1 MLLNNSHF
9 RKVKKLTGK
18 AIGVFNLIEDGD
30 RIAVA
35 VSGGKDSYA
44 LLHILEQLRRRAPIQ
59 YELIA
64 VNVDAGFP
72 GYRKGILQE
81 YLQECGFQVHMEATN
96 CAQIIEEKR
105 HPGSSYCAF
114 CARLRRG
121 VLYNVA
127 DRLGCNKIALGHHLD
142 DFIETLLLNQFYVGA
157 LKAMSPKLLA
167 DNKQQ
172 TVIRPLVY
180 VEESDII
187 QLAAQ
192 NEFPTIDCGCPVMGE
207 EDQKRQRMK
216 QLLTELH
223 KENRYIKRSMIRALG
238 NVQPRHLLDQELSR
252 QVEPSH
258 NYSD

>member
-142 DFIETLLLNQFYVGA
+142 DFI
-157 LKAMSPKLLA
+157 
-167 DNKQQ
+167 
-172 TVIRPLVY
+172 
-180 VEESDII
+180 
-187 QLAAQ
+187 
-192 NEFPTIDCGCPVMGE
+192 
-207 EDQKRQRMK
+207 
-216 QLLTELH
+216 
-223 KENRYIKRSMIRALG
+223 
-238 NVQPRHLLDQELSR
+238 
-252 QVEPSH
+252 
-258 NYSD
+258 